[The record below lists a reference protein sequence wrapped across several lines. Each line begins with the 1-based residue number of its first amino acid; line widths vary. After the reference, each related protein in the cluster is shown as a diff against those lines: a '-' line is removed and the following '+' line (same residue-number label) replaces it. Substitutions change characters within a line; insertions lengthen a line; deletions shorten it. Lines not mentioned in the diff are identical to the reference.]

1 MQPALL
7 APQVYNG
14 QFVTIHFVSPEWGW
28 QLTCW
33 ECGRAMG
40 HKWYSGIVD
49 ALLEAFGLGLQIAN
63 PAMQQI
69 FEADILLGV

>member
-7 APQVYNG
+7 APATYTG
-14 QFVTIHFVSPEWGW
+14 QFITIHFVSPEWGW
-28 QLTCW
+28 QSTFW
-33 ECGRAMG
+33 SMGKPMG

-49 ALLEAFGLGLQIAN
+49 ALLEAFNLGLQIAN

-69 FEADILLGV
+69 FNEDVLMA